1 MIISSKINESK
12 WIWIKIPKTGSRAYS
27 KLLVPK
33 GEDEFIQN
41 GKRLF
46 HFHFT
51 FSHLYIHHQKKY
63 TGFTVVRHPV
73 TRFISALN
81 HLADLNFQCVIP
93 NCINHPG
100 KLPLNSI
107 DNLVEFIYDNF
118 HKNCVPKNNKSFKE
132 IFGVDHTAYYD
143 SFFKTQ
149 VHWAYHPKMTW
160 FYYENLSEFNTWL
173 SKNLGINTTKIEKI
187 GEIKEKHLEHLDFSN
202 YNFVK
207 MVEYLFYDDY
217 KAYNYPFYSSL

>member
-27 KLLVPK
+27 KLLVPD
-33 GEDEFIQN
+33 GEDELIQN
-41 GKRLF
+41 ENRLF

-51 FSHLYIHHQKKY
+51 FSHLYTHHQKKY

-81 HLADLNFQCVIP
+81 HLADLNFQCVTP

-107 DNLVEFIYDNF
+107 DSLVEFVYDNF
-118 HKNCVPKNNKSFKE
+118 HKNCLPKNNASFNE
-132 IFGVDHTAYYD
+132 VFGVDFTNFYD

-149 VHWAYHPKMTW
+149 TFWAYHPKMKW
-160 FYYENLSEFNTWL
+160 FFYEELDTFNNWL
-173 SKNLGINTTKIEKI
+173 QATLGVDAKHIERV
-187 GEIKEKHLEHLDFSN
+187 GEIKKKHLEHLDFNSPK
-202 YNFVK
+202 FIK

-217 KAYNYPFYSSL
+217 KIYGYTPKYMG